1 MGQGKHKCG
10 RNKSGKTAKPG
21 EKSQT

>member
-1 MGQGKHKCG
+1 MGQGKRKRG
-10 RNKSGKTAKPG
+10 RNESEKTAKPG